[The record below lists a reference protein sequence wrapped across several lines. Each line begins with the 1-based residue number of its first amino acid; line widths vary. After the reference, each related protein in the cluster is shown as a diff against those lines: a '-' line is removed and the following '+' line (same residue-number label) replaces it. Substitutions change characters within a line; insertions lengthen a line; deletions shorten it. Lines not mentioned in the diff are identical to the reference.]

1 MDYEK
6 KYKDFLKRVRQL
18 RDENCDGCKMCLE
31 SLFSEFVENEDEK
44 MKNWIL
50 DELRLSY
57 QWAAGDSDR
66 CEELLKAI
74 TWVEKQ
80 GESDEIKAKTFLI
93 NKGYPIDANGTFPTY
108 EEMYNIIREGLEKQ
122 GEQKNKISFTFE
134 DVLALECS
142 MKTAKITKGGDELY
156 KILVPLYN
164 KIHNAYL
171 LDATESIAK
180 AVSDAHPTFDLNG
193 FIECVLSKI

>member
-1 MDYEK
+1 MTQEEK
-6 KYKDFLKRVRQL
+6 AKAYDEAKARMSKAFNSNRCTIGFMNEIFPELKL
-18 RDENCDGCKMCLE
+18 KG
-31 SLFSEFVENEDEK
+31 SEDEK

-57 QWAAGDSDR
+57 QWAIGDGDR

-74 TWVEKQ
+74 TW
-80 GESDEIKAKTFLI
+80 
-93 NKGYPIDANGTFPTY
+93 
-108 EEMYNIIREGLEKQ
+108 LEKQ

-142 MKTAKITKGGDELY
+142 MKTAKITKGGESLY
-156 KILVPLYN
+156 EILVPLYN

-171 LDATESIAK
+171 LEIQDKKKSLDATESIVK
-180 AVSDAHPTFDLNG
+180 VIQKVSL
-193 FIECVLSKI
+193 LQ

>member
-6 KYKDFLKRVRQL
+6 KYKDLLKRARQL
-18 RDENCDGCKMCLE
+18 RDENCDKYKMCLD
-31 SLFSEFVENEDEK
+31 SLFPELVESEDEK

-57 QWAAGDSDR
+57 QWAAGDNDR

-74 TWVEKQ
+74 IWLEKQ
-80 GESDEIKAKTFLI
+80 SESDETKAKVFLI

-108 EEMYNIIREGLEKQ
+108 EEIYNIIREELEKR
-122 GEQKNKISFTFE
+122 GEQKNEISFTFE

-142 MKTAKITKGGDELY
+142 MKTAKITKGGEELY

-164 KIHNAYL
+164 KIYNAYL
-171 LDATESIAK
+171 LEIQDKKKHLDT
-180 AVSDAHPTFDLNG
+180 T
-193 FIECVLSKI
+193 